1 MRQSMKV
8 KFKYIILSVL
18 SFIGIMMPDQA
29 EAQNVSKVG
38 TTAAEFL
45 QIGVGG
51 RATGMGGAFVAVSDD
66 ASSLYW
72 NPAGIA
78 SIEKNEIIS
87 THSEWLAGLDFNYVG
102 AVFNFEKVGTV
113 GFSLTMLS
121 VPEMLV
127 RTEDFQDGTGETFDA
142 ADIAFGITYASRVGE
157 RFSVGGTMKFVQQRI
172 WHTKAKAVAIDLGT
186 KYKTDF
192 LGGMVIGATIYNFG
206 SDLKMEGRDL
216 RTFVDPDP
224 VSEGN
229 NDRVP
234 VNLETDSWSLPLNFQ
249 FGIAFE
255 PLKTPMHNILIA
267 IDALHPSSNYESI
280 NVGGEYGFQ
289 KRVFLRGG
297 YEALFLKDVESGL
310 NAGLGVNQKLSNGLL
325 AKLSYGYK
333 SMGRLGNVHTLA
345 LEMGF

>member
-1 MRQSMKV
+1 MRDSMKKTISLV
-8 KFKYIILSVL
+8 ALFIVL
-18 SFIGIMMPDQA
+18 IPIQLL
-29 EAQNVSKVG
+29 AQNVSKVG

-45 QIGVGG
+45 QIGVGS

-78 SIEKNEIIS
+78 SIEENEIIAS
-87 THSEWLAGLDFNYVG
+87 HSEWITGLDFNYVG
-102 AVFNFEKVGTV
+102 AVFNFKKVGTV
-113 GFSLTMLS
+113 GFALTMLS

-127 RTEDFQDGTGETFDA
+127 RTEVFQDGNGETFDA
-142 ADIAFGITYASRVGE
+142 ADMAFGITYASNVGE
-157 RFSVGGTMKFVQQRI
+157 RFSVGGTLKFIQQRI
-172 WHTKAKAVAIDLGT
+172 WHTKANAIAIDLGT
-186 KYKTDF
+186 KFKTDF

-206 SDLKMEGRDL
+206 SDMKMQGRDL

-224 VSEGN
+224 ISEGN
-229 NDRVP
+229 NDRIP
-234 VNLETDSWSLPLNFQ
+234 VNFETDSWSLPLNFQ

-297 YEALFLKDVESGL
+297 YEALFLKEVESGF
-310 NAGLGVNQKLSNGLL
+310 NAGLGVHQKLSSGLL

-333 SMGRLGNVHTLA
+333 TLGRLGNIHSLTI
-345 LEMGF
+345 EMGF

>member
-1 MRQSMKV
+1 MKAII
-8 KFKYIILSVL
+8 KHSILSALVFL
-18 SFIGIMMPDQA
+18 GIIMPSQLF
-29 EAQNVSKVG
+29 AQKVSKVG

-66 ASSLYW
+66 ASALYW

-87 THSEWLAGLDFNYVG
+87 AHSEWLVGLDFNYIG
-102 AVFNFEKVGTV
+102 AVFNFEKIGTV
-113 GFSLTMLS
+113 GFALTMLS
-121 VPEMLV
+121 VPEMKV
-127 RTEDFQDGTGETFDA
+127 RTEEFQDGTGERFDA
-142 ADIAFGITYASRVGE
+142 ADLAFGITYASDIGD
-157 RFSVGGTMKFVQQRI
+157 RFSVGGTVKFVQQRI
-172 WHTKAKAVAIDLGT
+172 WHTKARAIAVDLGT

-206 SDLKMEGRDL
+206 SDLKMQGRDL

-229 NDRVP
+229 NDRIP
-234 VNLETDSWSLPLNFQ
+234 VNFETDSWSLPLNFQ

-255 PLKTPMHNILIA
+255 PLQTPMHNILIA

-289 KRVFLRGG
+289 KRVFLRAG
-297 YEALFLKDVESGL
+297 YEALFLKDVEAGV
-310 NAGLGVNQKLSNGLL
+310 NAGLGINQRLSSGLL

>member
-1 MRQSMKV
+1 MSKAMKI
-8 KFKYIILSVL
+8 YIIKLISSVAL
-18 SFIGIMMPDQA
+18 LIILMPVQLL
-29 EAQNVSKVG
+29 AQKVSKVG

-66 ASSLYW
+66 ASALYW

-78 SIEKNEIIS
+78 SIAKNEIIT
-87 THSEWLAGLDFNYVG
+87 THSEWITGLDFNYIG
-102 AVFNFEKVGTV
+102 AVFNFDKIGNV
-113 GFSLTMLS
+113 GFALTMLS

-127 RTEDFQDGTGETFDA
+127 RTEEFQDGNGETFDA
-142 ADIAFGITYASRVGE
+142 ADIAFGITYASNVGD
-157 RFSVGGTMKFVQQRI
+157 RFSVGGTFKFIQQRI
-172 WHTKAKAVAIDLGT
+172 WHTKANAIAIDLGT

-206 SDLKMEGRDL
+206 SDMKMQGRDL

-224 VSEGN
+224 ISEGN
-229 NDRVP
+229 NDRIP
-234 VNLETDSWSLPLNFQ
+234 VNFETDSWSLPLNFQ

-255 PLKTPMHNILIA
+255 PIKTPMHNVLIA
-267 IDALHPSSNYESI
+267 IDALHPSSNYESV

-289 KRVFLRGG
+289 QRVFLRGG
-297 YEALFLKDVESGL
+297 YEALFLKEVESGF
-310 NAGLGVNQKLSNGLL
+310 NAGFGVHQKLSNGLL

-333 SMGRLGNVHTLA
+333 TMGRLGNIHSLT

>member
-1 MRQSMKV
+1 
-8 KFKYIILSVL
+8 
-18 SFIGIMMPDQA
+18 MPTQLL
-29 EAQNVSKVG
+29 AQNVSKVG
-38 TTAAEFL
+38 TTAAQFL

-66 ASSLYW
+66 ASALYW

-78 SIEKNEIIS
+78 SIEKNEIIT
-87 THSEWLAGLDFNYVG
+87 THSGWITGLDFNYVG
-102 AVFNFEKVGTV
+102 AVFNFKKVGAV

-121 VPEMLV
+121 VPGMLV
-127 RTEDFQDGTGETFDA
+127 RTEAFQDGNGETFDA
-142 ADIAFGITYASRVGE
+142 ADMAFGITYASNVGE
-157 RFSVGGTMKFVQQRI
+157 RFSVGGTVKFIQQRI
-172 WHTKAKAVAIDLGT
+172 WHTKAHAIAMDLGT
-186 KYKTDF
+186 KFKTDF

-206 SDLKMEGRDL
+206 SDMKMQGRDL

-224 VSEGN
+224 ISEGN
-229 NDRVP
+229 NDRIP
-234 VNLETDSWSLPLNFQ
+234 VNFETDSWSLPLNFQ

-289 KRVFLRGG
+289 ERVFLRGG
-297 YEALFLKDVESGL
+297 YEALFLKEVESGF
-310 NAGLGVNQKLSNGLL
+310 NAGLGVHQKLSSGLL

-333 SMGRLGNVHTLA
+333 TLGRLGNIHSLTI
-345 LEMGF
+345 EMGF